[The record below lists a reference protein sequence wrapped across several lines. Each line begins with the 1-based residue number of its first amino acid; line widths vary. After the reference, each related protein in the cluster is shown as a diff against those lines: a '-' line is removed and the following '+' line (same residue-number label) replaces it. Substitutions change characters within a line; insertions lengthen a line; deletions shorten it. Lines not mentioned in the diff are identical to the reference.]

1 MKWQLTNADE
11 DLFPHGRVRL
21 TIETDSELALE
32 VLEFARNLY
41 EERQRAE
48 ERRAFE
54 ALFGRVR

>member
-32 VLEFARNLY
+32 VLEFARNL
-41 EERQRAE
+41 EE
-48 ERRAFE
+48 ERRQAHH
-54 ALFGRVR
+54 ALIFAHLIKP